1 MDTLKA
7 LTIRNLKLNKKR
19 TIVTI
24 IGIILSVALICAV
37 AGMFTSLRQTMIE
50 ETIKNSGDYHVV
62 YLDVPTS
69 DLNTFKNHRDIKS
82 YFILNEIGY
91 AKISDTSNEILNEFK
106 PYFRILAY
114 DKNTVDNYP
123 IELLKGRLPKNNKEI
138 VIQTGMDFEIGEKIT
153 IEVGKRVDLEG
164 NILTQNDS
172 LMEYDEYGNYLI
184 KDYIH
189 EEKIID
195 SETIEYTIVG
205 IIASVPYQLESYDS
219 PAFTIFSYND
229 TQLNNTISSVYVKYK
244 NPKKYV
250 EITREITEYKENIG
264 SDGEFTIDTKYSTD
278 TNDSYLDLLGAG
290 FSDSTNKAL
299 IAMATVVIGII
310 MISSIF
316 VIKNGFSI
324 SVVERYKQFGMLSSI
339 GATSKQI
346 RKSVLYEGF
355 VVGIISI
362 PLGIF
367 LGVGAVFVLVYLVNF
382 LLNDMLMLNL
392 AFYISWIPV
401 VVSILTGAITIFLSC
416 LIPAIKVSKMSA
428 IEAIRGNNDI
438 KIKSKKLKTPKYI
451 TKLFGIGGEI
461 ANKNLKRNKKKYR
474 TTVVSLVI
482 SIVIFIALSAFMQ
495 LMSRLTGFYL
505 NTVEYDFSVN
515 YNTYNDISN
524 NDYSSNNEKILEQY
538 NKILNYGNVDRYSIE
553 RKKDISTDNDS
564 TFNKVATNYLKE
576 LYGED
581 YLLDED
587 IRNIQIRAIGIDE
600 YKRLVEKIGG
610 NYAKYEKGAILID
623 TTTLYSKSDKK
634 YKEINLTNYKN
645 GDVAK
650 INEYEYNEKTEKSE
664 ISKTYEIPIITRTK
678 ETPLSMMTESMFQ
691 DYPILII
698 SDEYFDE
705 LFGNDYY
712 IDSLYFNTKDIDLFT
727 KKLDELKDSISEN
740 EYFWYENVHEEVK
753 ALKSLMLVV
762 SIFLYGFI
770 AVITLIG
777 VTNIFNTITTNMA
790 LRSKE
795 FAMLKAIGMSTKE
808 FNRMIRLE
816 SILYGSKS
824 LIIGLPI
831 GIALSYLIYN
841 SMDAAITLNYK
852 LPLLAI
858 TIAIVFVF
866 LVVFMI
872 MRYSLNKVNKQN
884 IIETIR
890 AENI

>member
-1 MDTLKA
+1 MDTLKT
-7 LTIRNLKLNKKR
+7 LTIKNLKLNKKR

-24 IGIILSVALICAV
+24 IGIVLSVALICAV
-37 AGMFTSLRQTMIE
+37 AGMFTSLRQTMLNEIVA
-50 ETIKNSGDYHVV
+50 NNGDYHVSFI
-62 YLDVPTS
+62 DVPTS
-69 DLNTFKNHRDIKS
+69 DLNVFKNHRDIKS
-82 YFILNEIGY
+82 YFILNEVGI
-91 AKISDTSNEILNEFK
+91 AKISSDNLFIDTK
-106 PYFRILAY
+106 PYYRIMTY
-114 DKNTVDNYP
+114 DKNTIDNYP
-123 IELLKGRLPKNNKEI
+123 INLLKGRLPKNNKEI
-138 VIQTGMDFEIGEKIT
+138 VVQSNINFK
-153 IEVGKRVDLEG
+153 VGNKLTLDVGIRTDLEG
-164 NILTQNDS
+164 NRLTQSDT
-172 LMEYDEYGNYLI
+172 LDYYDEIDGSQLV
-184 KDYIH
+184 KDYEN
-189 EEKIID
+189 EEKIINAK
-195 SETIEYTIVG
+195 TIEYTVVG
-205 IIASVPYQLESYDS
+205 IIEEVPYNLEDYYS
-219 PAFTIFSYND
+219 PAYTIFTYSD
-229 TQLNNTISSVYVKYK
+229 TQLDNTYSNVYVKYK
-244 NPKKYV
+244 KVKEYV
-250 EITREITEYKENIG
+250 EITREITGYKENVD
-264 SDGEFTIDTKYSTD
+264 SDGAITIYTKYD
-278 TNDSYLDLLGAG
+278 TNTNDNYLDMLGAG

-299 IAMATVVIGII
+299 VAMAAVVISII
-310 MISSIF
+310 MVSSIF

-346 RKSVLYEGF
+346 RKSVLYEGL
-355 VVGIISI
+355 VVGLISI
-362 PLGIF
+362 PLGIL
-367 LGVGAVFVLVYLVNF
+367 LGVGAVFVLVYLVNL

-392 AFYISWIPV
+392 AFYVSWIPV
-401 VVSILTGAITIFLSC
+401 VASIVTGAVTIFLSC
-416 LIPAIKVSKMSA
+416 LIPAIRVSRMPA

-451 TKLFGIGGEI
+451 SGLFGVGGEI
-461 ANKNLKRNKKKYR
+461 AHKNLKRNKKKYR
-474 TTVVSLVI
+474 TTVISLVV

-515 YNTYNDISN
+515 YNTYNDIVN
-524 NDYSSNNEKILEQY
+524 NDYSTNNEKILEQY
-538 NKILNYGNVDRYSIE
+538 NKILSYGKVDRYSIE
-553 RKKDISTDNDS
+553 RKKDISTDNNG
-564 TFNKVATNYLKE
+564 TFNEKANNYLNE
-576 LYGED
+576 LTNGHYTTFD
-581 YLLDED
+581 NT
-587 IRNIQIRAIGIDE
+587 RHIQVMAVGKNE

-610 NYAKYEKGAILID
+610 EYSKYEKGSILID

-634 YKEINLTNYKN
+634 YKEVNLTNYKN
-645 GDVAK
+645 GDIAK
-650 INEYEYNEKTEKSE
+650 INDYVYNEKTEKGE

-705 LFGNDYY
+705 LFGDDYY

-727 KKLDELKDSISEN
+727 EKLDELKDSISEN

-795 FAMLKAIGMSTKE
+795 FAMLKAIGMNTKE

-858 TIAIVFVF
+858 IIAIGFVF

-872 MRYSLNKVNKQN
+872 MKYSLKKVNKQN

-890 AENI
+890 SENI

>member
-1 MDTLKA
+1 MDTLKT
-7 LTIRNLKLNKKR
+7 LTIKNLKLNKKR

-24 IGIILSVALICAV
+24 IGIVLSVALICAV
-37 AGMFTSLRQTMIE
+37 AGMFTSLRQTMINE
-50 ETIKNSGDYHVV
+50 IVANNGDYHVSFT
-62 YLDVPTS
+62 DVPTN
-69 DLNTFKNHRDIKS
+69 DLNVFKNHRDIKS
-82 YFILNEIGY
+82 YFILNEVGI
-91 AKISDTSNEILNEFK
+91 AKIPGDNLVIETK
-106 PYFRILAY
+106 PYYRIMTY
-114 DKNTVDNYP
+114 DKNTFKNYP
-123 IELLKGRLPKNNKEI
+123 INLLKGRLPQNTDEI
-138 VIQTGMDFEIGEKIT
+138 VVQSNMNLKIDDKIT
-153 IEVGKRVDLEG
+153 LNVGTRTDLEG
-164 NILTQNDS
+164 NRLTQS
-172 LMEYDEYGNYLI
+172 ETLEYYDETDGSQLI
-184 KDYIH
+184 KDYEN
-189 EEKIID
+189 EEKIINAK
-195 SETIEYTIVG
+195 TIEYTVVG
-205 IIASVPYQLESYDS
+205 IIEEVPYNLEDYYS
-219 PAFTIFSYND
+219 PAYTVFTYSD
-229 TQLNNTISSVYVKYK
+229 TQLDNTYSNVYVKYK
-244 NPKKYV
+244 KVKEYV
-250 EITREITEYKENIG
+250 EITREITEYKQNVD
-264 SDGEFTIDTKYSTD
+264 SDGAITIYTKYDTS
-278 TNDSYLDLLGAG
+278 TNDRYLDILGAG

-299 IAMATVVIGII
+299 IAMAAVVISII
-310 MISSIF
+310 MVSSIF

-346 RKSVLYEGF
+346 RKSVLYEGL
-355 VVGIISI
+355 VVGLISI
-362 PLGIF
+362 PLGIL
-367 LGVGAVFVLVYLVNF
+367 LGVGAVFVLVYLVNL

-401 VVSILTGAITIFLSC
+401 AASVVTGAITIFLSC
-416 LIPAIKVSKMSA
+416 LIPAIRVSRMPA

-451 TKLFGIGGEI
+451 SKLFGVGGEI
-461 ANKNLKRNKKKYR
+461 AHKNLKRNKKKYR
-474 TTVVSLVI
+474 TTVISLVV

-515 YNTYNDISN
+515 YNVYNDISN
-524 NDYSSNNEKILEQY
+524 SDYSQSTEKILDQY
-538 NKILNYGNVDRYSIE
+538 NKILNYGKVDRYSIE
-553 RKKDISTDNDS
+553 RKKDIYTENNSA
-564 TFNKVATNYLKE
+564 FNEKANNYLNE
-576 LYGED
+576 LTNGHYTTFD
-581 YLLDED
+581 NT
-587 IRNIQIRAIGIDE
+587 RHIQVMAVGKNE

-610 NYAKYEKGAILID
+610 EYSKYEKGAILID

-645 GDVAK
+645 GDIAK
-650 INEYEYNEKTEKSE
+650 INDYVYNEKTEKSE

-678 ETPLSMMTESMFQ
+678 ETPLSMMTESISQ

-698 SDEYFDE
+698 SDDYFNE

-712 IDSLYFNTKDIDLFT
+712 VDSLYLTTEDIDLFT
-727 KKLDELKDSISEN
+727 EKLDEFNDSTNEN

-753 ALKSLMLVV
+753 ALQSLMLVV

-770 AVITLIG
+770 TVITLIG

-852 LPLLAI
+852 LPFLAI
-858 TIAIVFVF
+858 IIAIGFVF
-866 LVVFMI
+866 LIVFMI
-872 MRYSLNKVNKQN
+872 MKYSLKKVNKQN

-890 AENI
+890 SENI